1 MQERNA
7 KPAEPRSRQL
17 RLDLLHTFEAAARH
31 LSFTR
36 AGAEL
41 FLSQSA
47 VSRQVQQLEDSVGAP
62 LFERRHRA
70 LALTEAGRVLHRAVE
85 DSLERL
91 RDAAARVR
99 SSAVRPHVTVTCTP
113 GFASFW
119 LIPRLA
125 GFTSAHPGVDVRI
138 SATLDLVDLE
148 RSAVDLAVRFVPG
161 AQGQGPLLF
170 EEEVQPMCA
179 PQLLRDRARPLR
191 SPADLEQHTL
201 LTVEMH
207 DAPLTAD
214 WEPWLALMGLPGVHM
229 AHSVRFT
236 QYAEAVAAAVAGQ
249 GVVIGRLP
257 LLADLVRQKKLVAP
271 FRSPAASRRGYF
283 LTLAPQAAHNPSARA
298 FADWLQAEADQALPR
313 PGASDGHHR
322 QGVRSART
330 GRSGVGRRA

>member
-1 MQERNA
+1 MQPRNA
-7 KPAEPRSRQL
+7 KAPEPRSRQL

-36 AGAEL
+36 AGEEL

-47 VSRQVQQLEDSVGAP
+47 VSRQVQQLEDSVGAA

-70 LALTEAGRVLHRAVE
+70 LVLTEPGRIMRRAVE

-99 SSAVRPHVTVTCTP
+99 STSVRPHVTLTCTT

-125 GFTSAHPGVDVRI
+125 RFTTAHPEVDVRI
-138 SATLDLVDLE
+138 SATQELVDLE
-148 RSAVDLAVRFVPG
+148 RSGVDVAVRFVPRSE
-161 AQGQGPLLF
+161 ALGPVLF

-179 PQLLRDRARPLR
+179 PQLLRDAARPLKT
-191 SPADLEQHTL
+191 PADLEKHTL
-201 LTVEMH
+201 LTVEMR
-207 DAPLTAD
+207 DAPPTAD
-214 WEPWLALMGLPGVHM
+214 WEPWLGLMGLPGLHM
-229 AHSVRFT
+229 AHTVRFT
-236 QYAEAVAAAVAGQ
+236 QYSEAVAAAVAGQ

-283 LTLAPQAAHNPSARA
+283 VILAPQAAHNPSARA
-298 FADWLQAEADQALPR
+298 FADWLQAEAAQALPSR
-313 PGASDGHHR
+313 
-322 QGVRSART
+322 RT
-330 GRSGVGRRA
+330 

>member
-1 MQERNA
+1 MAGMQERNA
-7 KPAEPRSRQL
+7 NTAALPRSRQL

-47 VSRQVQQLEDSVGAP
+47 VSRQVQQLEQSIGAP

-70 LALTEAGRVLHRAVE
+70 LALTEPGRIMRRAVE

-99 SSAVRPHVTVTCTP
+99 SSTGRQQLTLTCTP

-125 GFTSAHPGVDVRI
+125 RFTAAHPDVDVRI
-138 SATLDLVDLE
+138 SATLDLLDLE
-148 RSAVDLAVRFVPG
+148 RRGVDVAVRFLPAG
-161 AQGQGPLLF
+161 EGHGPLLF

-179 PQLLRDRARPLR
+179 PHLLRDPARPLKA
-191 SPADLEQHTL
+191 PADLARHTL
-201 LTVEMH
+201 LTIQMQ
-207 DAPLTAD
+207 DGPLTVD
-214 WEPWLALMGLPGVHM
+214 WEPWLRLMGLDALRM
-229 AHSVRFT
+229 ANSLRFT
-236 QYAEAVAAAVAGQ
+236 LYGEAVAAAVAGQ

-283 LTLAPQAAHNPSARA
+283 VTLAPQAAHNPSARA
-298 FADWLQAEADQALPR
+298 CADWLVAEARQA
-313 PGASDGHHR
+313 GAPATAR
-322 QGVRSART
+322 RS
-330 GRSGVGRRA
+330 

>member
-1 MQERNA
+1 MVRMQPGNA

-17 RLDLLHTFEAAARH
+17 RLDLLRTFEAAARH
-31 LSFTR
+31 LSFTQ
-36 AGAEL
+36 AAAEL
-41 FLSQSA
+41 ALTQSA
-47 VSRQVQQLEDSVGAP
+47 VSRQVQQLELSLGAS

-70 LALTEAGRVLHRAVE
+70 LVLTEAGRIMRRAVE

-99 SSAVRPHVTVTCTP
+99 STSAREQVTLTCTP

-125 GFTSAHPGVDVRI
+125 RFTATHPDVDVRI

-148 RSAVDLAVRFVPG
+148 RGDVDLAVRFVPSAEG
-161 AQGQGPLLF
+161 RGPLLF

-179 PQLLRDRARPLR
+179 PALLRDAARPLKT
-191 SPADLEQHTL
+191 PADLERHTL
-201 LTVEMH
+201 LTVEMR

-214 WEPWLALMGLPGVHM
+214 WEPWLGLMGLASVHM
-229 AHSVRFT
+229 AHTLRFT
-236 QYAEAVAAAVAGQ
+236 QYGEAVGAAVAGH

-283 LTLAPQAAHNPSARA
+283 VTLAPQAAHNPSARA
-298 FADWLQAEADQALPR
+298 FADWLQSEARQAP
-313 PGASDGHHR
+313 P
-322 QGVRSART
+322 QARRT
-330 GRSGVGRRA
+330 

>member
-1 MQERNA
+1 MSRMQERNA
-7 KPAEPRSRQL
+7 NTALPRSRQL

-70 LALTEAGRVLHRAVE
+70 LVLTEAGRIMRRAVE

-99 SSAVRPHVTVTCTP
+99 STAGRQQVTLTCTP

-119 LIPRLA
+119 LIPRLVR
-125 GFTSAHPGVDVRI
+125 FTAAHPEADVRI

-148 RSAVDLAVRFVPG
+148 RGAVDLAVRFVPS

-179 PQLLRDRARPLR
+179 PALLRDAGRPLKT
-191 SPADLEQHTL
+191 PAHLGQHTL
-201 LTVEMH
+201 LTVEMQ
-207 DAPLTAD
+207 DMPLTAD
-214 WEPWLALMGLPGVHM
+214 WEPWLHMMGLASVHM
-229 AHSVRFT
+229 AHTVRFT
-236 QYAEAVAAAVAGQ
+236 QYGEAVAAAVAGQ

-271 FRSPAASRRGYF
+271 FRTPAASRRGYF
-283 LTLAPQAAHNPSARA
+283 VTLAPHAVHNPAARA
-298 FADWLQAEADQALPR
+298 FADWLVDEARQPLATPR
-313 PGASDGHHR
+313 A
-322 QGVRSART
+322 ART
-330 GRSGVGRRA
+330 

>member
-1 MQERNA
+1 MDRMQDRNVNA
-7 KPAEPRSRQL
+7 APTPRSRQL

-36 AGAEL
+36 AGEEL
-41 FLSQSA
+41 ALSQSA
-47 VSRQVQQLEDSVGAP
+47 ISRQVQQLEESVGAA

-70 LALTEAGRVLHRAVE
+70 LALTQAGRILQRAAD

-91 RDAAARVR
+91 RDAAARIR
-99 SSAVRPHVTVTCTP
+99 STASRQQVTLTCTP

-125 GFTSAHPGVDVRI
+125 RFTAAHPEADVRI

-148 RSAVDLAVRFVPG
+148 RGSVDLAVRFVP
-161 AQGQGPLLF
+161 ASHAPGPLLF

-179 PQLLRDRARPLR
+179 PGLLQDPAKRLR
-191 SPADLEQHTL
+191 TPADLERHTL
-201 LTVEMH
+201 LTVDLH

-214 WEPWLALMGLPGVHM
+214 WEPWMRLMGLAAVHM
-229 AHSVRFT
+229 AHTVRFT
-236 QYAEAVAAAVAGQ
+236 TYNEAVEAAVAGQ

-257 LLADLVRQKKLVAP
+257 LLGELLRQKKLVAP

-283 LTLAPQAAHNPSARA
+283 VALAPHAAHNPAARA
-298 FADWLQAEADQALPR
+298 CADWLVSEA
-313 PGASDGHHR
+313 R
-322 QGVRSART
+322 QPPPAVR
-330 GRSGVGRRA
+330 

>member
-1 MQERNA
+1 MQQRNA
-7 KPAEPRSRQL
+7 KPQPPRSCRL
-17 RLDLLHTFEAAARH
+17 RLDLLHTFEAAARN

-36 AGAEL
+36 AGEEL

-70 LALTEAGRVLHRAVE
+70 LALTEAGRIMHRAVE

-99 SSAVRPHVTVTCTP
+99 SSAARGHVTLTCTP

-125 GFTSAHPGVDVRI
+125 RFTAAHPEVDVRI
-138 SATLDLVDLE
+138 SATLDLLDLE
-148 RSAVDLAVRFVPG
+148 RSGVDLAVRFVPK
-161 AQGQGPLLF
+161 AQGAGPLLF

-179 PQLLRDRARPLR
+179 PRLLRDAQRPLK
-191 SPADLEQHTL
+191 SPADLERHTL

-207 DAPLTAD
+207 DAPLTVD
-214 WEPWLALMGLPGVHM
+214 WEPWLRLMGLPGLHM
-229 AHSVRFT
+229 AHTVRFT
-236 QYAEAVAAAVAGQ
+236 QYGEAVAAAVAAQ

-283 LTLAPQAAHNPSARA
+283 VTLAPHAAHNPSARA
-298 FADWLQAEADQALPR
+298 FADWLQSEADQALP
-313 PGASDGHHR
+313 ASR
-322 QGVRSART
+322 RS
-330 GRSGVGRRA
+330 

>member
-7 KPAEPRSRQL
+7 KGAEPRSRQL

-31 LSFTR
+31 LSFTK
-36 AGAEL
+36 AGEEL

-47 VSRQVQQLEDSVGAP
+47 VSRQVQQLEESIGAA

-70 LALTEAGRVLHRAVE
+70 LALTEPGRIMRRAVE

-99 SSAVRPHVTVTCTP
+99 STAARRHVTLTCTP

-125 GFTSAHPGVDVRI
+125 RFTAAHPDVDVRI
-138 SATLDLVDLE
+138 SATLDLLDLARSTVD
-148 RSAVDLAVRFVPG
+148 VAVRFVPSDD
-161 AQGQGPLLF
+161 GQGPLLF

-179 PQLLRDRARPLR
+179 PQLLRDAARPLK
-191 SPADLEQHTL
+191 SPADLERHTL

-207 DAPLTAD
+207 DAPLTVD
-214 WEPWLALMGLPGVHM
+214 WEPWLRLMGLPGLHM
-229 AHSVRFT
+229 AHTVRFT
-236 QYAEAVAAAVAGQ
+236 QYGEAVAAAVAGQ

-257 LLADLVRQKKLVAP
+257 LLAELVRQKKLVTP

-283 LTLAPQAAHNPSARA
+283 VILAPHAAHNPSARA
-298 FADWLQAEADQALPR
+298 FADWLQAEADQALPGTR
-313 PGASDGHHR
+313 
-322 QGVRSART
+322 RT
-330 GRSGVGRRA
+330 

>member
-7 KPAEPRSRQL
+7 KGPEPRSRQL

-31 LSFTR
+31 LSFSR
-36 AGAEL
+36 AGEEL

-47 VSRQVQQLEDSVGAP
+47 VSRQVQQLEDSIGAV

-70 LALTEAGRVLHRAVE
+70 LALTEPGRIMRRAVE

-99 SSAVRPHVTVTCTP
+99 STVGREHVTLTCTP

-119 LIPRLA
+119 LIPRLTR
-125 GFTSAHPGVDVRI
+125 FTNSHPDVDVRI

-148 RSAVDLAVRFVPG
+148 RGGVDLAVRFVPSVEG
-161 AQGQGPLLF
+161 RGPLLF

-179 PQLLRDRARPLR
+179 PALLRDPARPLR
-191 SPADLEQHTL
+191 TPADLDRHTL
-201 LTVEMH
+201 LTVELQ
-207 DAPLTAD
+207 DAPLTVD
-214 WEPWLALMGLPGVHM
+214 WEPWLRLMGLPGLHM
-229 AHSVRFT
+229 SHTVRFT

-257 LLADLVRQKKLVAP
+257 LLADLLRQKKLVAP

-283 LTLAPQAAHNPSARA
+283 VILAPHAAHNPSARA
-298 FADWLQAEADQALPR
+298 FADWLQAEAEQAP
-313 PGASDGHHR
+313 PGAR
-322 QGVRSART
+322 RS
-330 GRSGVGRRA
+330 